1 LQSEFV
7 TMTTIVS
14 DAVIGRL
21 WGFHDVILVH
31 MVGSQRVDFMID
43 TRRSE

>member
-1 LQSEFV
+1 
-7 TMTTIVS
+7 MTIIVS

-21 WGFHDVILVH
+21 WVVHDVIWVH
-31 MVGSQRVDFMID
+31 MVGSQRVDFMVD